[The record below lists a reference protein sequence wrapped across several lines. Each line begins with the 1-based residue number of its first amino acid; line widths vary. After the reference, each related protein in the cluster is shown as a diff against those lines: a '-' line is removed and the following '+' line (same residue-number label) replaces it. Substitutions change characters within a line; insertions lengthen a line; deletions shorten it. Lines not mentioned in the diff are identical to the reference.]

1 MILVGTS
8 FTCAPASADAQRRS
22 VELLAGQPLPAQPE
36 HRPLGLF
43 DVGEDI
49 TRHGYRRATADAAM
63 AREDPLAV
71 RLQANQHVFPR
82 ERLIPQDIKKSL
94 QVGAVMS
101 DRAAQELGNEFR
113 IYHTQDPRSA
123 CDACA
128 ESRRLTT

>member
-1 MILVGTS
+1 
-8 FTCAPASADAQRRS
+8 
-22 VELLAGQPLPAQPE
+22 
-36 HRPLGLF
+36 
-43 DVGEDI
+43 
-49 TRHGYRRATADAAM
+49 M

-113 IYHTQDPRSA
+113 IYHAQDPRSA
-123 CDACA
+123 CDA
-128 ESRRLTT
+128 